1 MASIDFAVMNKEPQ
15 LLLGV
20 LSLQRL
26 FVGSKS
32 EGMYPVF
39 DAEDGTRYRVR
50 LQGDAPTGA
59 DPLAPYF
66 GQRVKVSCATDR
78 LRGHWRMTIHT
89 SEVGLSGIE
98 MVPIDSEGEV

>member
-1 MASIDFAVMNKEPQ
+1 MNKEPQ

-39 DAEDGTRYRVR
+39 DSEDGTRYRVR
-50 LQGDAPTGA
+50 LQGDTPPET

-66 GQRVKVSCATDR
+66 GQRVKVSGNTDR

-89 SEVGLSGIE
+89 SEEGLSGIE
-98 MVPIDSEGEV
+98 MVPLDPEGEV